1 MKDFL
6 IKVHLSI
13 EVLYVILNPSVL
25 TSSHTF
31 TDHITGTM
39 ALLSLGMLGNGAALI
54 TISLWNL
61 NLGDEGS
68 AKTLKMMTKV
78 MLGFAGKSNTFFK
91 NRHYSFL
98 NYL

>member
-1 MKDFL
+1 
-6 IKVHLSI
+6 
-13 EVLYVILNPSVL
+13 
-25 TSSHTF
+25 
-31 TDHITGTM
+31 M
-39 ALLSLGMLGNGAALI
+39 ALLSLGILGNGVALI

>member
-1 MKDFL
+1 
-6 IKVHLSI
+6 
-13 EVLYVILNPSVL
+13 
-25 TSSHTF
+25 
-31 TDHITGTM
+31 M
-39 ALLSLGMLGNGAALI
+39 ALLSLGILGNGVALI

-98 NYL
+98 NYLWNNAFLVNSCAKVVHSYNNEMAHIVFEKSF